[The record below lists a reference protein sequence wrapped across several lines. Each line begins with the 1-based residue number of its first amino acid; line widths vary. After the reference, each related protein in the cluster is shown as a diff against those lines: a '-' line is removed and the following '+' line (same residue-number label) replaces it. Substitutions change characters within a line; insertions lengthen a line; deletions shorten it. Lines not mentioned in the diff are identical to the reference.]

1 MRKKLLLG
9 LVLAMSLTFAGCLST
24 DDAPENNVTDEQ
36 AESSETA
43 EESGSDI
50 FEFELSTQN
59 MNKDGVNADY
69 PVFVNTNSQ
78 EMADSLNELVL
89 NDLNDLVNGMTAE
102 ASDAGEINISI
113 SCEYSEKNSQI
124 VSICYLGEYSGTDL
138 AYPVSFY
145 HSLTLNAQNGEEVYL
160 SDLFTIDENFVNSF
174 LGGMYTVYRDD
185 LNLEESGVVVS
196 EAITTSYDSTDLID
210 LFSSQDAFYYLNQD
224 YIMLSVPVQNALG
237 DHIEMSLPL
246 ERLEGNS
253 IRDHV
258 YWQDYGFLDGNA
270 NASEDTS
277 EPGTGAD
284 VSMAYYEN
292 ATYGYSQIY
301 PEMFNIMV
309 ESDDGAGVT
318 MTSDS
323 SGFLLLIWA
332 EYNINNLDGFSL
344 MESAKGGYETITN
357 YSGDDDS
364 YRVDFQEGSN
374 EDSRAGVE
382 SGYIDGDKII
392 HYQLSYPIDSDA
404 PFADIIEMMEN
415 GRTY

>member
-1 MRKKLLLG
+1 MLQFIRNDSQMREKNIRKNLLLG
-9 LVLAMSLTFAGCLST
+9 LVLAMSLTFAGCLAT
-24 DDAPENNVTDEQ
+24 DDAPESNVTDEQ

-78 EMADSLNELVL
+78 EMADS
-89 NDLNDLVNGMTAE
+89 
-102 ASDAGEINISI
+102 
-113 SCEYSEKNSQI
+113 
-124 VSICYLGEYSGTDL
+124 
-138 AYPVSFY
+138 
-145 HSLTLNAQNGEEVYL
+145 LNAQNGEEVYL

-224 YIMLSVPVQNALG
+224 YIMLSVPVQNVLG

-253 IRDHV
+253 IRDHL

-357 YSGDDDS
+357 YSGDADS